1 MMARL
6 FSGLVQQGAW
16 TCLDEF
22 NRIEIEVLSV
32 IAEQLLTIRLALLK
46 YEEREEGERFTFEF
60 NNVEKMPL
68 NPKCGVFVTM
78 NPGYQGRTELPDN
91 LKILFRSVAMMIP
104 DYGIIAEIML
114 FSQGFSKARELA
126 NKMVQ
131 LYKLASEQ
139 LSQQDHYDFGMR
151 AVKSVLVMAGSLK
164 RSNPKLTEDALLI
177 RAMRDSN
184 IPKFLA
190 EDLPLFQALIQ
201 DLFPGVAIPDPDY
214 GELKVQVLTTL

>member
-1 MMARL
+1 MARL

>member
-1 MMARL
+1 
-6 FSGLVQQGAW
+6 
-16 TCLDEF
+16 
-22 NRIEIEVLSV
+22 
-32 IAEQLLTIRLALLK
+32 
-46 YEEREEGERFTFEF
+46 
-60 NNVEKMPL
+60 
-68 NPKCGVFVTM
+68 M

-190 EDLPLFQALIQ
+190 
-201 DLFPGVAIPDPDY
+201 
-214 GELKVQVLTTL
+214 